1 MGGARIPC
9 PGQGLGAQLSIF
21 MASSITAD
29 LAHASHATLT
39 DVVRR
44 PDDLSEV
51 LGVLDDPRHL
61 QVAQLD
67 LAVGELAHQHDIL
80 GLQQRVRVTSG
91 SV

>member
-21 MASSITAD
+21 MASSITAN

-44 PDDLSEV
+44 PDDLSQV

-67 LAVGELAHQHDIL
+67 LAVGKLAHQHDVL
-80 GLQQRVRVTSG
+80 GLRRQLLINQISI
-91 SV
+91 